1 MTRPFEGIRIIDATH
16 VLAGPFAAY
25 QLGLLGA
32 DVIKIEHPQ
41 DPDQSRVSGGDWD
54 LNRAGMGS
62 YYLTQG
68 SNKRAMTLDLKQTE
82 AREIFRKLIAGA
94 DVLVENFRPGAFA
107 ALGLGYEDLLK
118 INPRLI

>member
-32 DVIKIEHPQ
+32 DVIKIEHPE

-68 SNKRAMTLDLKQTE
+68 SNKRSMTLDLKQ
-82 AREIFRKLIAGA
+82 AGDRADDFGQQAAQLDLPGDFRDHA
-94 DVLVENFRPGAFA
+94 
-107 ALGLGYEDLLK
+107 
-118 INPRLI
+118 